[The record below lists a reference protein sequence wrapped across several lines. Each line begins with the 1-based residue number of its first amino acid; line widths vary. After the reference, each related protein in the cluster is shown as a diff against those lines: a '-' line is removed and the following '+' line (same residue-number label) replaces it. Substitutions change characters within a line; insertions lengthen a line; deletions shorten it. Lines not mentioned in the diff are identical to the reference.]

1 MPVKPHGMMM
11 VGVVVVVIIMMDS
24 DDGDKAIPLTFPFP
38 EHSASELP
46 RGVQEATFINGS
58 KVS

>member
-1 MPVKPHGMMM
+1 M
-11 VGVVVVVIIMMDS
+11 VVVVVVVIIMMDS